1 MGQQVDNSSA
11 GLHRTQAV
19 NEPIDRRSR
28 RTREALR
35 TALLRLLKT
44 KPLKSITVSELA
56 READINR
63 ATFYTHYQ
71 DVNDLFTSLQNELC
85 DVCRNIIYSHAEEAV
100 HRSHEGLVHDVFEY
114 FDDNVEVFDL
124 MFDNADDESFF
135 NTIMQIVYDGII
147 TNMAP
152 YEAVIERMKAQGYT
166 GKTYQ
171 QVCRNLCDY
180 QFSYAAGGVVNII
193 RKWIEGGRKE
203 SVDEITVI
211 ACGCTSSINT
221 DLLYDNVMAVLKQER

>member
-1 MGQQVDNSSA
+1 MGQQTCNGTIDAQRRQPNSA
-11 GLHRTQAV
+11 
-19 NEPIDRRSR
+19 PIDRRSR

-71 DVNDLFTSLQNELC
+71 DVNDLFASLQNELC

-100 HRSHEGLVHDVFEY
+100 HRSHEGLIHDVFEY
-114 FDDNVEVFDL
+114 FNDNVEVFDL

-135 NTIMQIVYDGII
+135 NTIMQIVYDGIV
-147 TNMAP
+147 TNMTP
-152 YEAVIERMKAQGYT
+152 YEAVIERLKAQGYT
-166 GKTYQ
+166 GKKYQ

-221 DLLYDNVMAVLKQER
+221 DLLYGNVMAVLERDY